1 VKLGLPMDRSEKS
14 KLPKKLA
21 MLSVPLAM
29 ASPVVGDL
37 PATASPS
44 SEIQKNSD
52 AETMPVSSA
61 TTEITSSVPEV
72 SSPKAVS
79 SYRVRSGDTV
89 SQIAKRFGVSVS
101 KIARLNHL
109 GPTSLIRVGQTLRL
123 TGPSPKKAEVES
135 YRVKAGDNLSSIAK
149 RHGLTLQELTA
160 VNRISSSTII
170 FPGQVLRVAKLVETP
185 APAADAPD
193 SYQVQ
198 AGDTL
203 GSIGKIFGLSISAL
217 REFNGFSRSSIIY
230 VGQVLSLKPRPR
242 QSVPAPAIP
251 VAPIPSPVAA
261 NPAPSASLLSD
272 QVSTVDPMRPTGA
285 CAIHGFHIV
294 RAGETVSRIAA
305 VYGVSTQS
313 VLSANSL
320 SWSSTI
326 YVGQRLSIPGVHEI
340 THCPSITKL
349 TPQMRVNA
357 EIIHR
362 VGRQLGVSDYG
373 IAIALATAMQESSL
387 INIDYGDRDSVGL
400 FQQRPSQGW
409 GTVSQIMDPEYSA
422 RAFFG
427 GPTGPNFGK
436 IRGLLDIKNWQ
447 TMTLTRAA
455 QAVQISAIPDA
466 YQKWELSAWSWLDLI
481 EAGSTNG

>member
-1 VKLGLPMDRSEKS
+1 MDRSDKS

-29 ASPVVGDL
+29 ASPVLGEI

-44 SEIQKNSD
+44 SEIQK
-52 AETMPVSSA
+52 SSESEELA
-61 TTEITSSVPEV
+61 STSTTTEVTGVIPEV
-72 SSPKAVS
+72 KQSKPIS
-79 SYRVRSGDTV
+79 SYRVKSGDTV
-89 SQIAKRFGVSVS
+89 TKIAKRFGVSVS
-101 KIARLNHL
+101 KIASLNNL
-109 GPTSLIRVGQTLRL
+109 GPTSLIRVGQILKLSGT
-123 TGPSPKKAEVES
+123 SPKKSAVES

-149 RHGLTLQELTA
+149 RHGLTLKELTA

-170 FPGQVLRVAKLVETP
+170 FPGQVLRVAKLLETP
-185 APAADAPD
+185 APALDAPD

-198 AGDTL
+198 PGDTL
-203 GSIGKIFGLSISAL
+203 KSIGKRFALSLSAL
-217 REFNGFSRSSIIY
+217 RDFNGLSSSSIIY
-230 VGQVLSLKPRPR
+230 ARQVLSLKPSPR
-242 QSVPAPAIP
+242 QNAPVP
-251 VAPIPSPVAA
+251 VAPIASPVVS
-261 NPAPSASLLSD
+261 NPTPSASPLSD
-272 QVSTVDPMRPTGA
+272 EISTLDPMRPTGA
-285 CAIHGFHIV
+285 CTVHGFHTV

-313 VLSANSL
+313 VLSANAL

-340 THCPSITKL
+340 SHCPSITKL
-349 TPQMRVNA
+349 TPEMQSNA

-362 VGRQLGVSDYG
+362 VGKSLGVSDYG

-387 INIDYGDRDSVGL
+387 INIDYGDRDSIGL
-400 FQQRPSQGW
+400 FQQRPSKGW
-409 GTVSQIMDPEYSA
+409 GTVAQIMDPEYSA

-436 IRGLLDIKNWQ
+436 VRGLLDINNWQ
-447 TMTLTRAA
+447 SMTLSRAA
-455 QAVQISAIPDA
+455 QAVQISAFPEA

-481 EAGSTNG
+481 ESGSGNG

>member
-1 VKLGLPMDRSEKS
+1 MKLGLSMDRSEKS

-21 MLSVPLAM
+21 ILSVPLAM
-29 ASPVVGDL
+29 ASPVLGDI
-37 PATASPS
+37 PANASPS
-44 SEIQKNSD
+44 SEVQKNSD
-52 AETMPVSSA
+52 SEPLSSA
-61 TTEITSSVPEV
+61 TTATEVTGVIPEV
-72 SSPKAVS
+72 AKVKPIT

-89 SQIAKRFGVSVS
+89 TQIAKRFGVSIS
-101 KIARLNHL
+101 KIARLNNL
-109 GPTSLIRVGQTLRL
+109 GPTSLIRVGQTLKL
-123 TGPSPKKAEVES
+123 SGTAPKKAVVES

-149 RHGLTLQELTA
+149 KHGLTLQELTA

-170 FPGQVLRVAKLVETP
+170 FPGQVLRVAKLLETP
-185 APAADAPD
+185 APAANAPD

-198 AGDTL
+198 PGDTL
-203 GSIGKIFGLSISAL
+203 KSIGKRFSLSLSAL
-217 REFNGFSRSSIIY
+217 RDFNGLSSSSIIY
-230 VGQVLSLKPRPR
+230 VGQVLALKPSPR
-242 QSVPAPAIP
+242 QNAPAP
-251 VAPIPSPVAA
+251 VAPIASPVVS
-261 NPAPSASLLSD
+261 NPTPSASPLSD
-272 QVSTVDPMRPTGA
+272 EISTVDPMRPTGA
-285 CAIHGFHIV
+285 CTVHGFHTV

-340 THCPSITKL
+340 SHCPSITKL
-349 TPQMRVNA
+349 TPAMRVNA
-357 EIIHR
+357 EAIHR
-362 VGRQLGVSDYG
+362 VGKSLGVSDYG

-409 GTVSQIMDPEYSA
+409 GSVAQIMDAEYSA

-436 IRGLLDIKNWQ
+436 VRGLLDIRNWQ

-455 QAVQISAIPDA
+455 QAVQVSAFPDA
-466 YQKWELSAWSWLDLI
+466 YQKWELSAWSWFDLI
-481 EAGSTNG
+481 ESENSNG